1 MTSTIKLNADNYP
14 IKSVTVFK
22 SNKAEVIRVFDVSL
36 QPGQSKIQI
45 SHLAGSIDTDSA
57 RVSGLGDAQLSD
69 VVCSVGRGIEEIDP
83 LSTSEVVRKLRAK
96 KDALVQ
102 DREALDDISDTM
114 VNYSKTLAG
123 DTVSPDQAGKFFDTL
138 LTRSQTLRTTRVE
151 LEEEI
156 LQLTRQID
164 VLSSAE
170 ESKQGKS
177 DGEVTVVI
185 VAKQA
190 TEIALKLTY
199 LVQNATWSAAYEL
212 HATTDAGVPSPSVSL
227 HYRSRITQSTG
238 EDWTDVALTLSTA
251 DMNLSTQSIPT
262 LIPTKI
268 RPPKG
273 FFDGFRQS
281 TKAPIAPKFPF
292 PPPKVA
298 QGLFGQSQQPPSAV
312 FGAAPSVGGFGAFGS
327 SQVFG
332 ATPVTGLTPVT
343 GATLV
348 TGATPVS
355 QQQQLLQQ
363 QQQQQGLLGQS
374 NPAPP
379 MFAKSA
385 TRGLFGSAAPEMSE
399 TAPTPADDGW
409 QAVDADTTSSDE
421 PAPIAEPTAV
431 VHESPLAL
439 TYHIEGASRVPSDG
453 IPHQL
458 AVAVLPFSATLQHVA
473 VPKARPVAYLHA
485 TVRNTS
491 DYRLLAG
498 PVHAFVDDA
507 FTARTALP
515 RDVALGDTFHCT
527 LGADPA
533 TRIRYARTSRRAD
546 KPPDAAARAFS
557 EQWTSTAFESR
568 TTITNSHPFALRAL
582 VLRDAVPVSED
593 GERVNVVLRRPAA
606 LADLEQGEEVEVG
619 AEDEEEEEGEE
630 GEVRP
635 ERRAAPRRKVRW
647 CKSVDG
653 KGGRKEGLF
662 EWVVDVG
669 AGEEVTI
676 ETEWDVKT
684 PGVSLRWIESVQK

>member
-1 MTSTIKLNADNYP
+1 MTSTIKLNAENYP

-22 SNKAEVIRVFDVSL
+22 SNKAEVIRVFDLSL

-45 SHLAGSIDTDSA
+45 SHLPRAIDTDSA
-57 RVSGLGDAQLSD
+57 RVSGLGDAQLLD

-83 LSTSEVVRKLRAK
+83 LSTSEVVRKLKVK
-96 KDALVQ
+96 KNALVQ
-102 DREALDDISDTM
+102 DRDALDDISGTM
-114 VNYSKTLAG
+114 VDYSRTLEG
-123 DTVSPDQAGKFFDTL
+123 DKVSPDRAETYFDNL

-156 LQLTRQID
+156 LQLTRQIN

-170 ESKQGKS
+170 ERKQGKS
-177 DGEVTVVI
+177 DGEVAVVI

-227 HYRSRITQSTG
+227 HYRARITQSTG

-262 LIPTKI
+262 LVPTKI
-268 RPPKG
+268 RPPKNP
-273 FFDGFRQS
+273 FESFHPSTNRQS
-281 TKAPIAPKFPF
+281 QPAVQFRSRAFVPSGGVGASQAFVDPQ
-292 PPPKVA
+292 V
-298 QGLFGQSQQPPSAV
+298 QRERGLLPSMSIRMNSTDAEPSRSSRRPLR
-312 FGAAPSVGGFGAFGS
+312 FAAPPEEPEP
-327 SQVFG
+327 Q
-332 ATPVTGLTPVT
+332 PVL
-343 GATLV
+343 A
-348 TGATPVS
+348 S
-355 QQQQLLQQ
+355 
-363 QQQQQGLLGQS
+363 
-374 NPAPP
+374 
-379 MFAKSA
+379 
-385 TRGLFGSAAPEMSE
+385 
-399 TAPTPADDGW
+399 ADDAW
-409 QAVDADTTSSDE
+409 QTVDTDTTDSDE
-421 PAPIAEPTAV
+421 LTPIAEPTAV

-453 IPHQL
+453 VPHQL

-498 PVHAFVDDA
+498 PVHTFVDDA
-507 FTARTALP
+507 FAARTALP
-515 RDVALGDTFHCT
+515 HDVALGDTFHCT

-546 KPPDAAARAFS
+546 KPLDAAARAFS
-557 EQWTSTAFESR
+557 EQWASTAFTSR
-568 TTITNSHPFALRAL
+568 TTITNSHPFALREL

-593 GERVNVVLRRPAA
+593 GEHVNVVLRRPTA
-606 LADLEQGEEVEVG
+606 LADLEQGEELEVG
-619 AEDEEEEEGEE
+619 AEVGEEAKEVGDE

-647 CKSVDG
+647 CKLVDG

-676 ETEWDVKT
+676 ETEWDVKA
-684 PGVSLRWIESVQK
+684 PVSLKWIESV

>member
-22 SNKAEVIRVFDVSL
+22 SNKAEVVRVFDLSL

-45 SHLAGSIDTDSA
+45 SHLPRAIDTDSA
-57 RVSGLGDAQLSD
+57 RVSGLGDAQLFD
-69 VVCSVGRGIEEIDP
+69 VVCSIDRGIEEIDP
-83 LSTSEVVRKLRAK
+83 LSTSEVVRKLKVK

-102 DREALDDISDTM
+102 DRDALDDISGTM
-114 VNYSKTLAG
+114 VDYSRTLVG
-123 DTVSPDQAGKFFDTL
+123 DKVSPDQAGKFFDTL

-164 VLSSAE
+164 VLSSTE
-170 ESKQGKS
+170 ETKQGKS

-185 VAKQA
+185 VTKQA
-190 TEIALKLTY
+190 TEIELKLTY

-227 HYRSRITQSTG
+227 HYHARITQSTG

-251 DMNLSTQSIPT
+251 DMDLSTQSIPT

-268 RPPKG
+268 CPPKNP
-273 FFDGFRQS
+273 FNRFRPS
-281 TKAPIAPKFPF
+281 TNGPSQPIAPKFPF
-292 PPPKVA
+292 PPPNAA
-298 QGLFGQSQQPPSAV
+298 QGSFGQSQPVAQPPS
-312 FGAAPSVGGFGAFGS
+312 GAFGS
-327 SQVFG
+327 APSGRVWASPAFE
-332 ATPVTGLTPVT
+332 PHLT
-343 GATLV
+343 
-348 TGATPVS
+348 S
-355 QQQQLLQQ
+355 QQDEDLFCMAT
-363 QQQQQGLLGQS
+363 
-374 NPAPP
+374 NPPSPRGRFGFAAPP
-379 MFAKSA
+379 QE
-385 TRGLFGSAAPEMSE
+385 PEPQPVP
-399 TAPTPADDGW
+399 APADDGW
-409 QAVDADTTSSDE
+409 QAVCVDLTLSDE

-439 TYHIEGASRVPSDG
+439 TYHVEGASRVPSDG
-453 IPHQL
+453 VPHQL

-498 PVHAFVDDA
+498 PVHTFVDDA
-507 FTARTALP
+507 FAARTALP
-515 RDVALGDTFHCT
+515 HDVALGDTFHCT

-546 KPPDAAARAFS
+546 KPLDAAARAFS
-557 EQWTSTAFESR
+557 EQWASTAFASR
-568 TTITNSHPFALRAL
+568 TTITNSHPFALREL

-606 LADLEQGEEVEVG
+606 LADLEQDEELEVG
-619 AEDEEEEEGEE
+619 AEVGEGAKEAGEGE
-630 GEVRP
+630 
-635 ERRAAPRRKVRW
+635 
-647 CKSVDG
+647 
-653 KGGRKEGLF
+653 GGRKEGLF

-676 ETEWDVKT
+676 ETEWDVKA
-684 PGVSLRWIESVQK
+684 PVSLKW

>member
-1 MTSTIKLNADNYP
+1 MTSIIKLNAENYP

-22 SNKAEVIRVFDVSL
+22 SKKAEVIRVFDLSL

-45 SHLAGSIDTDSA
+45 SHLPRAIDTDSA
-57 RVSGLGDAQLSD
+57 RVSGLGDAQLLD

-83 LSTSEVVRKLRAK
+83 LSTSEVVRKLKVK
-96 KDALVQ
+96 KNALVQ
-102 DREALDDISDTM
+102 DRDALDDISGTM
-114 VNYSKTLAG
+114 VDYSRTLVG
-123 DTVSPDQAGKFFDTL
+123 DKVSPDRAETYFDNL

-156 LQLTRQID
+156 LQLTRQIN

-170 ESKQGKS
+170 ERKQGRS

-190 TEIALKLTY
+190 TEIELKLTY

-268 RPPKG
+268 RPPKNP
-273 FFDGFRQS
+273 FESSHPSTNRQS
-281 TKAPIAPKFPF
+281 QPAAQFRSRAFVPSGGVGASQASVAPQVLRERLLPRMSMNSMDAGPSPSRRPLKF
-292 PPPKVA
+292 
-298 QGLFGQSQQPPSAV
+298 
-312 FGAAPSVGGFGAFGS
+312 AAPP
-327 SQVFG
+327 QEPEPQ
-332 ATPVTGLTPVT
+332 PVL
-343 GATLV
+343 A
-348 TGATPVS
+348 
-355 QQQQLLQQ
+355 
-363 QQQQQGLLGQS
+363 
-374 NPAPP
+374 
-379 MFAKSA
+379 SA
-385 TRGLFGSAAPEMSE
+385 G
-399 TAPTPADDGW
+399 DGW
-409 QAVDADTTSSDE
+409 QTVDTDTTDSDE
-421 PAPIAEPTAV
+421 LTPIAEPTAV
-431 VHESPLAL
+431 VHESSLAL

-453 IPHQL
+453 VPHQL

-498 PVHAFVDDA
+498 PVHTFVDDA
-507 FTARTALP
+507 FAARTALP
-515 RDVALGDTFHCT
+515 HDVALGDTFHCT
-527 LGADPA
+527 LGADLA
-533 TRIRYARTSRRAD
+533 TRIHYARTSRSAD
-546 KPPDAAARAFS
+546 KPLDAAARAFS
-557 EQWTSTAFESR
+557 EQWASTAFTSR
-568 TTITNSHPFALRAL
+568 TTITNSHPFALREL

-606 LADLEQGEEVEVG
+606 LADLEQGEELQFGARIGEEAKEVG
-619 AEDEEEEEGEE
+619 DE

-647 CKSVDG
+647 CKLVDG

-676 ETEWDVKT
+676 ETEWDVKA
-684 PGVSLRWIESVQK
+684 PVSLKWVESV

>member
-1 MTSTIKLNADNYP
+1 MTSTIKLNADDYP

-22 SNKAEVIRVFDVSL
+22 LDKAEVVRVFDLSL

-45 SHLAGSIDTDSA
+45 THLPGSIDTDSA
-57 RVSGLGDAQLSD
+57 RVSGLGDVQLSD
-69 VVCSVGRGIEEIDP
+69 VVCSVGRGIDEIDP
-83 LSTSEVVRKLRAK
+83 LSTSEVVRKLKVK
-96 KDALVQ
+96 KDALVD
-102 DREALDDISDTM
+102 DRDGLDNISDTM
-114 VNYSKTLAG
+114 VNYSRTLVG
-123 DTVSPDQAGKFFDTL
+123 GTVSPDRAGEFFDTL
-138 LTRSQTLRTTRVE
+138 LTRSQTLRATRVE

-164 VLSSAE
+164 VLSLAE
-170 ESKQGKS
+170 ERKQGKS
-177 DGEVTVVI
+177 NGEVTVVV

-190 TEIALKLTY
+190 TEIELKLTY

-227 HYRSRITQSTG
+227 HYRARITQSTG

-268 RPPKG
+268 RPPKNR
-273 FFDGFRQS
+273 FERFRPSTNRQS
-281 TKAPIAPKFPF
+281 QPAAQFPDRALMAPEREYLSMSS
-292 PPPKVA
+292 VA
-298 QGLFGQSQQPPSAV
+298 SMSMSPTASMCSMDDEPHPSPQRRLR
-312 FGAAPSVGGFGAFGS
+312 FAAPP
-327 SQVFG
+327 QE
-332 ATPVTGLTPVT
+332 PEP
-343 GATLV
+343 
-348 TGATPVS
+348 
-355 QQQQLLQQ
+355 Q
-363 QQQQQGLLGQS
+363 
-374 NPAPP
+374 PAL
-379 MFAKSA
+379 A
-385 TRGLFGSAAPEMSE
+385 
-399 TAPTPADDGW
+399 PADDGW
-409 QAVDADTTSSDE
+409 QAMNTDMTGGDE
-421 PAPIAEPTAV
+421 LTPIAEPTAV
-431 VHESPLAL
+431 VHESSLAL

-453 IPHQL
+453 VPHQL
-458 AVAVLPFSATLQHVA
+458 AIAVLPFSATLQHVA

-498 PVHAFVDDA
+498 PVHTFVDDA
-507 FTARTALP
+507 FAARAALSH
-515 RDVALGDTFHCT
+515 DVALGDTFHCT

-546 KPPDAAARAFS
+546 KPLDAAARAFS
-557 EQWTSTAFESR
+557 EQWASTAFASR
-568 TTITNSHPFALRAL
+568 TTITNSHPFALREL

-606 LADLEQGEEVEVG
+606 LADLEQGEELEVSAEVG
-619 AEDEEEEEGEE
+619 EEAKE
-630 GEVRP
+630 GEVQP

-647 CKSVDG
+647 CKLVDG

-676 ETEWDVKT
+676 ETEWDVKA
-684 PGVSLRWIESVQK
+684 PVSLKVDRERVEIASDSISECTVGRPSQYTCQIPFFW